1 MDAVPAHVH
10 VVALLAVDD
19 VHAVAPVDVDVVLAV
34 LDVDA
39 VEAYVG
45 RAVAFARRVGI
56 AGAIGVVFAS
66 IRIGGGLTASVL
78 FRILSASR
86 AGTTTLDVRIQQVVE
101 RDVVQARQGDEVVRV
116 GRGFRALPFGDGLP

>member
-1 MDAVPAHVH
+1 M
-10 VVALLAVDD
+10 
-19 VHAVAPVDVDVVLAV
+19 DVVLAV

-45 RAVAFARRVGI
+45 RAVAFARRGGI
-56 AGAIGVVFAS
+56 AGASGVVS
-66 IRIGGGLTASVL
+66 VSTRIGGGLTASVL

-86 AGTTTLDVRIQQVVE
+86 IGATTLDVRIQQVVE

>member
-45 RAVAFARRVGI
+45 RAVALARRVGI
-56 AGAIGVVFAS
+56 AGAIGVIAEIDPAALEKRFKQGWISEKITDLDAC
-66 IRIGGGLTASVL
+66 IERIKQA
-78 FRILSASR
+78 R
-86 AGTTTLDVRIQQVVE
+86 AG
-101 RDVVQARQGDEVVRV
+101 
-116 GRGFRALPFGDGLP
+116 GRGAAA